1 MSNLQHILETEL
13 SDATFVI
20 VDVET
25 TGLRAGNDRIIEI
38 GMVKLERG
46 RITDIFNSFINPGR
60 KIPPFIT
67 SFTGISDEDVE
78 DAPYFEEVADELM
91 NFLGDSV
98 LVGHNLSFDYRF
110 LQSEFSLAG
119 KHSFKPLQLCT
130 LRLAKKLLPELRS
143 RSLKNVAYH
152 FKLHQ
157 ELAHRA
163 LDDAHLTAQVLL
175 KFIEILQRT
184 DFNTVSSAIQ
194 LQFAPISGKIK
205 PTVSLSL
212 AESLASIPKSPGV
225 YYFLNKKGTVIYVGK
240 AKSLPLRLRSY
251 FSGSSAGKSKK
262 IVRQAHKI
270 KAESTNT
277 ELTALLAEAE
287 LIKLIDPRLNVQLK
301 TYRNKY
307 FIKLES
313 NNGFDRL
320 KISKEFLFDGND
332 YFGLFV
338 SWQKAAEMLD
348 LLNKVFRLRECED
361 KEFAKG
367 TGCFLAEIDRCT
379 APCINNDREI
389 YNKEIEDV
397 YEFMFGKNQRALDR
411 LLIKMKHY
419 SENERY
425 EKAGE
430 IKLLIQMILNQIQKS
445 SLLAEPVNKANILI
459 KVAGPQGRYDF
470 ILLLEGKVFVKDY
483 FLAENDVFEERID
496 DFYNGTISRNFTP
509 GEEDLEKMKIILN
522 WIIRNRHSV
531 KIFYL
536 KNYKNKT
543 ALMSAVGEM
552 GSSGI
557 YQGARIFEWG
567 EEILDK
573 LMN

>member
-25 TGLRAGNDRIIEI
+25 TGLRAGQDRVIEI

-46 RITDIFNSFINPGR
+46 RITDIYNSFINPGR

-67 SFTGISDEDVE
+67 SFTGISDEDVK

-163 LDDAHLTAQVLL
+163 LDDANLTAQVLL
-175 KFIEILQRT
+175 KFIELLKRT

-194 LQFAPISGKIK
+194 LQFAPISGRIK

-313 NNGFDRL
+313 NNGFERL

-389 YNKEIEDV
+389 YDKEIEDV

-411 LLIKMKHY
+411 LLIKMKQY

-536 KNYKNKT
+536 KNYTNKT

-552 GSSGI
+552 SSSGI
-557 YQGARIFEWG
+557 YSGTRIFEWG

-573 LMN
+573 LMS